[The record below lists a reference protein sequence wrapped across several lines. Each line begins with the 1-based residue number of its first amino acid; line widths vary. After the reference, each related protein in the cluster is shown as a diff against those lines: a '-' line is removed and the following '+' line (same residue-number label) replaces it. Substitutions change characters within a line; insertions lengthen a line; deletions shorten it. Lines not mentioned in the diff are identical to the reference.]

1 MNLIRLIICI
11 GVCEAAGML
20 GGIFTA
26 ESVRTWYV
34 GLTKPSF
41 SPPNWLFAPVW
52 IALYALMGIALYIVW
67 EKRSSL
73 EVSAFVFIAFFLQLL
88 LNVLWSFVFFGL
100 RSPLWGFVEIAVLWA
115 AILLTMILFWRIS
128 QTAGALLI
136 PYLVWVTFA
145 SVLTFSIWKL
155 NG

>member
-1 MNLIRLIICI
+1 MNLIRLVGCI
-11 GVCEAAGML
+11 VVCEGAGML
-20 GGIFTA
+20 GSIFTA
-26 ESVRTWYV
+26 QSVRTWYV

-52 IALYALMGIALYIVW
+52 IVLYAMMGIALYIVW
-67 EKRSSL
+67 EKRTSQEIPASVL
-73 EVSAFVFIAFFLQLL
+73 IVFFLQLL

-128 QTAGALLI
+128 RTAGALLM
-136 PYLVWVTFA
+136 PYLAWVTFA

>member
-1 MNLIRLIICI
+1 
-11 GVCEAAGML
+11 
-20 GGIFTA
+20 
-26 ESVRTWYV
+26 
-34 GLTKPSF
+34 
-41 SPPNWLFAPVW
+41 
-52 IALYALMGIALYIVW
+52 MGIALYIVW
-67 EKRSSL
+67 EKRGSM
-73 EVSAFVFIAFFLQLL
+73 EVSTFAFIAFFVQLL

-136 PYLVWVTFA
+136 PYLIWVTFA

>member
-1 MNLIRLIICI
+1 
-11 GVCEAAGML
+11 ML
-20 GGIFTA
+20 GSIFTA

-41 SPPNWLFAPVW
+41 SPPSWLFAPVW
-52 IALYALMGIALYIVW
+52 IVLYALMGISLYIVW
-67 EKRSSL
+67 EKSNSL
-73 EVSAFVFIAFFLQLL
+73 EVPAVVFIAFFLQLL

-100 RSPLWGFVEIAVLWA
+100 RSPLWGFVEIAVLWV

-136 PYLVWVTFA
+136 PYFVWVTFA
-145 SVLTFSIWKL
+145 SVLTFSLWKL

>member
-1 MNLIRLIICI
+1 LRSCWN
-11 GVCEAAGML
+11 A

-41 SPPNWLFAPVW
+41 SAPNWLFAPVW
-52 IALYALMGIALYIVW
+52 IVLYALMGIALYIVW
-67 EKRSSL
+67 EKSKSL
-73 EVSAFVFIAFFLQLL
+73 EVPAVVFIAFFLQLL

-136 PYLVWVTFA
+136 PYLAWVTFA

>member
-1 MNLIRLIICI
+1 MNLIRLIGCI

-20 GGIFTA
+20 GSIFTA

-52 IALYALMGIALYIVW
+52 IVLYASMGISLYIVW
-67 EKRSSL
+67 EKSNSL
-73 EVSAFVFIAFFLQLL
+73 EVPAVVFIAFFLQLL

-100 RSPLWGFVEIAVLWA
+100 RSPLWGFVEIAVLWV

-128 QTAGALLI
+128 QTAGALLL
-136 PYLVWVTFA
+136 PYFVWVTFA